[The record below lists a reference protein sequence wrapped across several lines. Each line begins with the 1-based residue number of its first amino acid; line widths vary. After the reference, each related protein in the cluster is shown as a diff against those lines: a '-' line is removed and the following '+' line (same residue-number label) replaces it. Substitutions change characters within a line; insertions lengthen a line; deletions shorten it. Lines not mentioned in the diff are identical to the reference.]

1 MSDPKII
8 SIGDDYRQYPK
19 RFWGTRDKA
28 RAAAEARASA
38 QLRAVQPLPGK
49 SVPGDPSAFRLY
61 GHGGER
67 GRDEARARRV
77 DRLLGELGIRPR
89 R

>member
-28 RAAAEARASA
+28 RAADEASARA
-38 QLRAVQPLPGK
+38 QLRELQPLPGK
-49 SVPGDPSAFRLY
+49 PVPGDPSALRLY
-61 GHGGER
+61 GHGGQR
-67 GRDEARARRV
+67 GRDEARTRRV
-77 DRLLGELGIRPR
+77 ETLLGELGIRPR